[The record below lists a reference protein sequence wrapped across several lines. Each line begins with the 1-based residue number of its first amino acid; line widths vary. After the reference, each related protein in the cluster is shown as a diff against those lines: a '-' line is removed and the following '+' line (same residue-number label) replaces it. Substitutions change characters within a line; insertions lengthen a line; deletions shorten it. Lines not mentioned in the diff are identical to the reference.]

1 MSLKNLIKDQII
13 IIDDHK
19 RGSREIKNFDNPE
32 NDVHID
38 KETNFPINGKRQKV
52 KIRIP
57 INSERPIKIENKR
70 KQIDIPRKLNKE
82 IKNAF
87 EDKKNRTEFIR
98 DVIETLSDYKSNLRS
113 EEQVEVVLKRLSKHF
128 RLEWDNETIKKYQE
142 EVLSAYTQ
150 FYTDER
156 GRKFFIKLDKQRIT
170 IGENNGYTK
179 QFRTYN
185 P

>member
-1 MSLKNLIKDQII
+1 MALKDLIKDQTI

-19 RGSREIKNFDNPE
+19 RGRREIKAFDNPE

-57 INSERPIKIENKR
+57 INSNQPIKVESKR
-70 KQIDIPRKLNKE
+70 KTIEIPRKLNKE
-82 IKNAF
+82 IKKAF
-87 EDKKNRTEFIR
+87 ENTKTRIEFIR
-98 DVIETLSDYKSNLRS
+98 DVIETLSDYESILRS
-113 EEQVEVVLKRLSKHF
+113 EEQVVKVLERLSKHF
-128 RLEWDNETIKKYQE
+128 DLNWDEETIKKYQGE
-142 EVLSAYTQ
+142 ILSVYTQ
-150 FYTDER
+150 FYTDDS

-179 QFRTYN
+179 QFRKYN

>member
-19 RGSREIKNFDNPE
+19 KGTREVKNFDNPE

-38 KETNFPINGKRQKV
+38 KETNFPIKGKRQKV

-57 INSERPIKIENKR
+57 INSDKPIKIENKR
-70 KQIDIPRKLNKE
+70 NQIDIPRKLNKE

-87 EDKKNRTEFIR
+87 EDKKSRTAFIR
-98 DVIETLSDYKSNLRS
+98 DVIETLSDYESNLRS
-113 EEQVEVVLKRLSKHF
+113 EEQVEIVLKRLSKHF
-128 RLEWDNETIKKYQE
+128 DLEWDNETIKKYQE
-142 EVLSAYTQ
+142 EILSAYTQ
-150 FYTDER
+150 FYTDETGKR
-156 GRKFFIKLDKQRIT
+156 FFIKLDRQRIT

-179 QFRTYN
+179 QFRLYN